1 MMRIGSAARN
11 ALLIA
16 KQTQRYREFCLWFF
30 KDFFLRYRGRVARIT
45 TQNFLGLGSLAVA
58 MFISYLYLKTMERG
72 TDLQVIGWVIT
83 PRQSFSLMA
92 FFAGG
97 LLALTLLS
105 AVWTG
110 RARIDAISL
119 AREYAD
125 FCTRRAIVELGEIA
139 TNNIVQAPGK
149 EFDRA
154 WAHQIAMRD
163 ASTCGL
169 IARIGINGLLPVGAV
184 IVAGVSLLVIEAA
197 LSAIILLLLSVAAWH
212 LYRASVQGAGH
223 RKISERKGRASAIER
238 RRLLERLSYMAA
250 PIRPED
256 RELQFVFQQ
265 GATKEWGDAMEA
277 QRQVLERATLVSNV
291 AIAITV
297 FLILMVKGGE
307 ILRDEG
313 DWSTL
318 FAYLIVLRIFTSNF
332 ASSARLV
339 TSINRFY
346 PSASRFACFM
356 GQSPSKVEERNK
368 PDTDIKTVR
377 LLVRA
382 RSALGYSDEFVFNRG
397 ERLAFLL
404 PEELTRYHLLSLDAS
419 LELQPRPIGGA
430 RPRWWFAGFGSGKPF
445 GSLRETFGFPAG
457 YEWRELAAD
466 LERIGLARN
475 AFSTL
480 PKDLD
485 APLKG
490 ARVLDHGGKLTFV
503 FSAIAGVRRGC
514 DIIVFESAGLQRF
527 IDDQSVRLLS
537 LFDEH
542 FIVLAYTFKDMAQV
556 GRFGENVVVAGSGT
570 ELIAWAPIATM
581 KSDPKAMSLFEE
593 KVIAPFRSAKDGM
606 RQYEEAEDLEDDL

>member
-1 MMRIGSAARN
+1 MMLSQSAARY
-11 ALLIA
+11 APLIA

-45 TQNFLGLGSLAVA
+45 TQNFIGLGSLAVA

-72 TDLQVIGWVIT
+72 ADLPVFGWVIT

-92 FFAGG
+92 FFAGAI
-97 LLALTLLS
+97 LALTLLS

-110 RARIDAISL
+110 RAKIDAISL

-125 FCTRRAIVELGEIA
+125 FCTQRAIVALGEIA
-139 TNNIVQAPGK
+139 NIIVQAPGK
-149 EFDRA
+149 EFGRA

-163 ASTCGL
+163 AYACEI
-169 IARIGINGLLPVGAV
+169 IARIGLNGLLPVGAV
-184 IVAGVSLLVIEAA
+184 IVAGVSLLVIEVA
-197 LSAIILLLLSVAAWH
+197 LSAIVFLLLSAAAWH

-223 RKISERKGRASAIER
+223 RKVSERKGRASAIER
-238 RRLLERLSYMAA
+238 RRLLERLSYIAA
-250 PIRPED
+250 PIRRED

-265 GATKEWGDAMEA
+265 GATKGWGDAMEA
-277 QRQVLERATLVSNV
+277 QRQVLEQATLVSNV

-297 FLILMVKGGE
+297 FLILMVKGGG

-318 FAYLIVLRIFTSNF
+318 FAYLIVLRIFTTNF
-332 ASSARLV
+332 AKSARLV
-339 TSINRFY
+339 TNINRFY
-346 PSASRFACFM
+346 PSVSRFARFVD
-356 GQSPSKVEERNK
+356 QARSEVEEKNK
-368 PDTDIKTVR
+368 PDSDIKSVR

-382 RSALGYSDEFVFNRG
+382 RSPLGHSDEFVFNRG

-404 PEELTRYHLLSLDAS
+404 PEKLTRYHLLSLDAG
-419 LELQPRPIGGA
+419 LDLQPQPTAGA
-430 RPRWWFAGFGSGKPF
+430 RPRWWFAGLGSGQPF

-457 YEWRELAAD
+457 YEWPELVAD
-466 LERIGLARN
+466 LDRIGLAGT
-475 AFSTL
+475 ALSML

-490 ARVLDHGGKLTFV
+490 ARVFEHGGNLAFV

-527 IDDQSVRLLS
+527 IDDQRVRLFS
-537 LFDEH
+537 LFDQH
-542 FIVLAYTFKDMAQV
+542 FIVLAYTFKDMAQI
-556 GRFGENVVVAGSGT
+556 GQFGENVVVAGSGT
-570 ELIAWAPIATM
+570 DLIAWAPIATL
-581 KSDPKAMSLFEE
+581 KSDPIAMSLFEE
-593 KVIAPFRSAKDGM
+593 QVIAPLRSAKDGM
-606 RQYEEAEDLEDDL
+606 RQQNEAEDLEDVL